1 MGIIGSTVL
10 MTDDIQTRAENAA
23 IRLRL
28 RILEMCTELNTKRAQ
43 EVANQLVATAVV
55 ASLATI
61 AAVSALVIVITEMT

>member
-1 MGIIGSTVL
+1 MSPEIE
-10 MTDDIQTRAENAA
+10 MRAENAA

-28 RILEMCTELNTKRAQ
+28 TILEKRADRATERAQ
-43 EVANQLVATAVV
+43 EVANQLVATAIV